1 MKRQSFGGAMI
12 LRAQPQNDAGC
23 SVHENADTGPSFRRD
38 RHTERSICGLLG
50 IVTLVLTRFIRGG

>member
-1 MKRQSFGGAMI
+1 MI

-38 RHTERSICGLLG
+38 RHTERSICGLLEFL
-50 IVTLVLTRFIRGG
+50 TLVLTRFIRGG